1 VARILVSEIER
12 STVKPLDDAQ
22 AQVAALTT
30 LAETTARLEGIASD
44 CGIDPPPS
52 LQAWTAIFDLL
63 DDVSITL
70 QKFYGDVFEQPLD
83 EFAAALA
90 PASSTGVRRLLARV
104 TSRAYRRA
112 RKTLV
117 ALGRWEKPT
126 TKELYVAAAA
136 AAEQAAAWQ
145 HVAVKGSQPCLPADL
160 VRIEAAYRNLS
171 AEFGI
176 SHLAV
181 LTPWELD
188 QRLKALVGRAEAL
201 CDLPEPLTAPDEP
214 SNDATAPRQPSN
226 PTTAPSARPQTM
238 TAPRERSESL
248 QLATPKIRITRRKY

>member
-12 STVKPLDDAQ
+12 STVTPLGDAQ
-22 AQVAALTT
+22 ATVAALTT

-90 PASSTGVRRLLARV
+90 PASSTGTRRLLARV

-112 RKTLV
+112 RKTLL

-126 TKELYVAAAA
+126 TRELYLAAAA
-136 AAEQAAAWQ
+136 AAKQAAAWQ

-188 QRLKALVGRAEAL
+188 QRLQALVGRAEAL
-201 CDLPEPLTAPDEP
+201 FNLPEPLTGPEERSDKLP
-214 SNDATAPRQPSN
+214 SPGESSVR
-226 PTTAPSARPQTM
+226 TTAPSARLDSRP
-238 TAPRERSESL
+238 APAERTEAL
-248 QLATPKIRITRRKY
+248 PAAPPKIRITRRKY